1 MKRFID
7 VFGTDPAATA
17 QAPGRV
23 NLLGEHTDYNDGFV
37 LPTPIPQTT
46 TVRMGP
52 SADGIFRAWSSTYDH
67 IESWEGGDAPMPEGF
82 SRYIFGCVKVLQD
95 DGYKIP
101 PTSFMIMSNIPMG
114 VGLSSSAALEVA
126 VLRALRLW
134 RGLPLNDVQLAKVGQ
149 RAERQYVGVACGIM
163 DQLASSLGDHNHLL
177 FIDTRSLERRVVNM
191 PEGSELMVL
200 DSGIVRKLTESRYNQ
215 RRGECEEA
223 TRLLQVQALRDVSDP
238 NAVSHLPEPICRR
251 ARHVVSENLRVLE
264 TLKGL
269 NAEALGSLMNASH
282 ASLRDDFEVSVPLLD
297 KLVAILQADPD
308 VFGARLTG
316 AGFGG
321 ACVSLVRLGKAAE
334 VSERVLDEF
343 RAQGGDGKR
352 IVPMGW

>member
-7 VFGTDPAATA
+7 VFGTDPTATA

-46 TVRMGP
+46 AVRLGP
-52 SADGIFRAWSSTYDH
+52 SADGRFHAWSATFER
-67 IESWEGGDAPMPEGF
+67 IETWDGGDAPMPDGF
-82 SRYIFGCVKVLQD
+82 SRYAFGCVKVLQD
-95 DGYKIP
+95 DGYKVP
-101 PTSFMIMSNIPMG
+101 PTSFMIMSTVPMG
-114 VGLSSSAALEVA
+114 VGLSSSASVEVA
-126 VLRALRLW
+126 VLRALRMWL
-134 RGLPLNDVQLAKVGQ
+134 GLPLNDVQLALCGQ
-149 RAERQYVGVACGIM
+149 RAERQYVGVSCGIM

-191 PEGSELMVL
+191 PAGAELMVL

-223 TRLLQVQALRDVSDP
+223 TRLLGVQALRDVSDLE
-238 NAVSHLPEPICRR
+238 AVHQLPEPLRRR
-251 ARHVVSENLRVLE
+251 ARHVVTENQRVLE

-269 NAEALGSLMNASH
+269 NAEALGALMNASH

-297 KLVAILQADPD
+297 SLVSILQADPD

-334 VSERVLDEF
+334 ISERVLDEF
-343 RAQGGDGKR
+343 RAMGGDAKR